1 MNGRIDYALLAGE
14 DLGVSVAVTKTPGRD
29 ASPHAGDALIIVDLQ
44 RDFLPGGALAVAGGD
59 RVLTAINDYLKL
71 FVARRLPVFAT
82 RDWHPPDHCSFV
94 EQGGP
99 WPPHCIA
106 GSVGAAFG
114 PGLHLP
120 AQTVIV
126 SKATTAERDAYS
138 GFEGTDLQA
147 RLKQAQVSRLFVGGL
162 ATDYCVLQT
171 VIDAR
176 SLGFVVVLL
185 GDAVGA
191 VDAHPGDGDRA
202 IERMRAAGATLTERS
217 ALRQ

>member
-1 MNGRIDYALLAGE
+1 VRE
-14 DLGVSVAVTKTPGRD
+14 AVTIIHRPD
-29 ASPHAGDALIIVDLQ
+29 ANPSAGDALIIVDLQ
-44 RDFLPGGALAVAGGD
+44 RDFLPGGALAVSQGD
-59 RVLTAINDYLKL
+59 QVLAALNDYLKR

-94 EQGGP
+94 ERGGP

-106 GSVGAAFG
+106 GSVGAEFG
-114 PGLHLP
+114 DGLELP
-120 AQTVIV
+120 ADAAVV

-147 RLKQAQVSRLFVGGL
+147 RLRQAHVSRLFVGGL

-176 SLGFVVVLL
+176 SLGFTVLVL
-185 GDAVGA
+185 SDAIAA
-191 VDAHPGDGDRA
+191 VDAHPGDGERA
-202 IERMRAAGATLTERS
+202 IERMRAAGATLTDRS
-217 ALRQ
+217 ALQQ